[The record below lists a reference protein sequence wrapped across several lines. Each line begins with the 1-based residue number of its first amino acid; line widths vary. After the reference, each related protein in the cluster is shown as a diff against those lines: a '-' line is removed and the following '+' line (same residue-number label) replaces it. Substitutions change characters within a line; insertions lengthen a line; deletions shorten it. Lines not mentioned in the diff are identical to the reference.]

1 MKLLETMYTKITKV
15 INKVLSRFII
25 PDKQYQNI
33 KDLNVDEIMELK
45 SKYGI
50 GGVILDI
57 DGTIRENFEDVDYRN
72 IKWIIRL
79 KKEFK
84 VCMVSNGRDENIKK
98 LANRIGI
105 NYFSHSFKPMK
116 RAFIKASNSMGLD
129 PENVLVIGDEYFADV
144 FGAQRSTMWAT
155 SIDQKAF
162 RNKMKCNNKEIE
174 NKNKNVQNLNQT
186 INER

>member
-33 KDLNVDEIMELK
+33 KDLNVAEIMELK

-57 DGTIRENFEDVDYRN
+57 DGTIRENFENVDYRN

-84 VCMVSNGRDENIKK
+84 VCMVSNGKDENIKK
-98 LANRIGI
+98 LADRIGI

-116 RAFIKASNSMGLD
+116 KAFIKASNSMGLD
-129 PENVLVIGDEYFADV
+129 PENVIVIGDEYFADI
-144 FGAQRSTMWAT
+144 FGAQRSTMWAA

-162 RNKMKCNNKEIE
+162 RNKMKCNNEEID
-174 NKNKNVQNLNQT
+174 NKNKNVQNIKQA

>member
-84 VCMVSNGRDENIKK
+84 VCMVYIFSIT
-98 LANRIGI
+98 ISF
-105 NYFSHSFKPMK
+105 YFSC
-116 RAFIKASNSMGLD
+116 
-129 PENVLVIGDEYFADV
+129 
-144 FGAQRSTMWAT
+144 
-155 SIDQKAF
+155 
-162 RNKMKCNNKEIE
+162 KCNVIRINSCRVIYDFFYIIKF
-174 NKNKNVQNLNQT
+174 LNFFFHS
-186 INER
+186 NAPL

>member
-1 MKLLETMYTKITKV
+1 MKLLEKMYTKITKV

-84 VCMVSNGRDENIKK
+84 VCMVSNGRDENIK
-98 LANRIGI
+98 NW
-105 NYFSHSFKPMK
+105 
-116 RAFIKASNSMGLD
+116 
-129 PENVLVIGDEYFADV
+129 
-144 FGAQRSTMWAT
+144 Q
-155 SIDQKAF
+155 
-162 RNKMKCNNKEIE
+162 IE
-174 NKNKNVQNLNQT
+174 
-186 INER
+186 